1 MHRPIDPAVGTQ
13 GGKRADRLTVPE
25 LATLLAT
32 RGWALPPKS
41 RATQATL
48 LACAVAGCAAARVA
62 AVAAR
67 PAGAP
72 ALVHGSPED
81 QRACWDVLVDEA
93 AVPADANDG
102 ATVGQ
107 HKEPQLRQRPSG
119 SEDGGEEAM
128 EAKGIDEEAA
138 CTHMDEE
145 VDEGVSEGGD
155 SSSSGASSSDDDGE
169 GGHDSDDDGVDDG
182 VAAAEASVRG
192 RRGSSSSSDSED

>member
-107 HKEPQLRQRPSG
+107 HKAPQLRQRPSG

-128 EAKGIDEEAA
+128 EAKGID
-138 CTHMDEE
+138 D
-145 VDEGVSEGGD
+145 
-155 SSSSGASSSDDDGE
+155 
-169 GGHDSDDDGVDDG
+169 
-182 VAAAEASVRG
+182 
-192 RRGSSSSSDSED
+192 RRRRARTWTRRSTRA